1 MPTPAET
8 HNERILVLAP
18 LGRDG
23 SAAAQQFA
31 EAGLTCEICSTLEDL
46 SERLDHGAGVALI
59 AEEAFHRVS
68 NESINTWVAHQP
80 PWSDFPF
87 IVLTTRHSSVHA
99 HAYRLRL
106 LESLGNVSLL
116 ERPIE
121 PVTLVSAVRAA
132 LRARRRQ
139 YEVRDYL
146 LERTQSAARLEQ
158 LVQHRTQQLMDSNRL
173 LRSEI
178 AERRSAQTA
187 LLHAQKVELMGQ
199 MTGGIAHDFNNLLTA
214 VLGNLELATHRIGD
228 EKIRRFLNSA
238 TQAAQRGAKLTA
250 QLLAFARKQRL
261 QSEPTDVNALVSGLG
276 DLLFRTIGA
285 TIRIET
291 VLEKDLWPAMID
303 AGQVESIIVNLAI
316 NARDAMPEGGRLTI
330 STANAG
336 KDDQRRPHDLAAGE
350 YVVVSVRDTGIG
362 MTDEVLSR
370 VFEPFFTTKPVGKGT
385 GLGLSQVHGITTQ
398 LRGGVRIDT
407 QVGKGTTIAVYLP
420 RAERGAVQQHSHA
433 SATIAQSQE
442 AGCATI
448 LVVDDDRDVR
458 DLAVACLEGNGYRVI
473 AADGLDTAM
482 EIVGK
487 PWSIDLLLIDSAMPE
502 VKGIDVARAILAER
516 PKLPVLFMTG
526 YAGVA
531 AAEHTPQKN
540 ILAKPFT
547 VTEMAAKVED
557 ALHAAGGPI
566 SASSNVVPMKPGFR
580 R

>member
-1 MPTPAET
+1 M
-8 HNERILVLAP
+8 
-18 LGRDG
+18 
-23 SAAAQQFA
+23 
-31 EAGLTCEICSTLEDL
+31 
-46 SERLDHGAGVALI
+46 
-59 AEEAFHRVS
+59 
-68 NESINTWVAHQP
+68 
-80 PWSDFPF
+80 
-87 IVLTTRHSSVHA
+87 LTTRHSSVHA

-121 PVTLVSAVRAA
+121 PVTLVSAVKAA

-139 YEVRDYL
+139 YEVRDHL
-146 LERTQSAARLEQ
+146 VEREHSAARLEE
-158 LVQHRTQQLMDSNRL
+158 LVQDRTQQLVESNRQ

-178 AERRSAQTA
+178 TERRNAQSA

-214 VLGNLELATHRIGD
+214 VLGNLELAKQRITD
-228 EKIRRFLNSA
+228 DKIRRFLNSA

-250 QLLAFARKQRL
+250 QLLAFSRKQRL

-276 DLLFRTIGA
+276 DLLFRTIGG
-285 TIRIET
+285 TVRIET
-291 VLEKDLWPAMID
+291 VLQKDLWPAMID
-303 AGQVESIIVNLAI
+303 AGQVELIIVNLAI

-350 YVVVSVRDTGIG
+350 YVVVSVRDTGTG
-362 MTDEVLSR
+362 MTDEVLSK

-398 LRGGVRIDT
+398 LGGGVRIDT
-407 QVGKGTTIAVYLP
+407 QVGKGTTITVYLP
-420 RAERGAVQQHSHA
+420 RAERAAMQHPQTGAAVA
-433 SATIAQSQE
+433 LPQE
-442 AGCATI
+442 AGGATI

-458 DLAVACLEGNGYRVI
+458 DLAVACLEGIGYRVI

-487 PWSIDLLLIDSAMPE
+487 HWPIDLLLIDIAMPE
-502 VKGIDVARAILAER
+502 VNGIDVARAILTER

-526 YAGVA
+526 YAGAA
-531 AAEHTPQKN
+531 AAEHAPAKN
-540 ILAKPFT
+540 LLAKPFT
-547 VTEMAAKVED
+547 VTEIAAKVED
-557 ALHAAGGPI
+557 ALHATSDPI
-566 SASSNVVPMKPGFR
+566 SASSNIVPIKPGFR

>member
-1 MPTPAET
+1 MATPAEAN
-8 HNERILVLAP
+8 NERILVLAP
-18 LGRDG
+18 MGRDAR
-23 SAAAQQFA
+23 AAAQQFA
-31 EAGLTCEICSTLEDL
+31 EAGLACEISSTLEDL
-46 SERLDHGAGVALI
+46 SERLDQGAGLALI

-68 NESINTWVAHQP
+68 NESINAWVAHQP

-99 HAYRLRL
+99 HALRLRL

-116 ERPIE
+116 ERPLE

-139 YEVRDYL
+139 YEVRDHL
-146 LERTQSAARLEQ
+146 LEREHSAARLEE
-158 LVQHRTQQLMDSNRL
+158 LVQDRTKQLMDSNRL

-178 AERRSAQTA
+178 AERKNAQTA

-214 VLGNLELATHRIGD
+214 VLGNLELATRRMGD

-238 TQAAQRGAKLTA
+238 AQAAQRGAKLTA

-291 VLEKDLWPAMID
+291 ILQKDLWPAMID
-303 AGQVESIIVNLAI
+303 AGQIESIIVNLAI

-336 KDDQRRPHDLAAGE
+336 KDDRRRPRDLAAAE
-350 YVVVSVRDTGIG
+350 YVVVSVRDTGTG
-362 MTDEVLSR
+362 MTNEVLSK

-385 GLGLSQVHGITTQ
+385 GLGLSQAHGITTQ
-398 LRGGVRIDT
+398 LGGGVRIDT

-420 RAERGAVQQHSHA
+420 RAERTAMQHPHTDA
-433 SATIAQSQE
+433 AIALPQE
-442 AGCATI
+442 VGDATI

-458 DLAVACLEGNGYRVI
+458 DLAVACLEAIGYRVI
-473 AADGLDTAM
+473 AADGIDAAM
-482 EIVGK
+482 AIVGR
-487 PWSIDLLLIDSAMPE
+487 PEPIDLLLIDIAMPE
-502 VKGIDVARAILAER
+502 VNGIDAARAILIER

-526 YAGVA
+526 YAGAA
-531 AAEHTPQKN
+531 AAEHAPAKN
-540 ILAKPFT
+540 LLAKPFT
-547 VTEMAAKVED
+547 VTEMATKVED
-557 ALHAAGGPI
+557 ALRATGGPI
-566 SASSNVVPMKPGFR
+566 SASSNVVP
-580 R
+580 

>member
-1 MPTPAET
+1 MATPAET

-18 LGRDG
+18 MGRDAR
-23 SAAAQQFA
+23 AAAQQFA
-31 EAGLTCEICSTLEDL
+31 EAGLACEICSTLEDL
-46 SERLDHGAGVALI
+46 SERLDQGAGLALI

-68 NESINTWVAHQP
+68 NESINAWVANQP

-99 HAYRLRL
+99 HASRLRL

-139 YEVRDYL
+139 YEVRDHL
-146 LERTQSAARLEQ
+146 LEREHSAARLEE
-158 LVQHRTQQLMDSNRL
+158 LVQDRTQQLVDSNRH

-178 AERRSAQTA
+178 AERRNAQTA

-250 QLLAFARKQRL
+250 QLLAFSRKQRL

-276 DLLFRTIGA
+276 DLLFRTIGG
-285 TIRIET
+285 TVRIET
-291 VLEKDLWPAMID
+291 VLQKDLWPAMID
-303 AGQVESIIVNLAI
+303 AGQVELIIVNLAI

-350 YVVVSVRDTGIG
+350 YVVVSVRDTGTG
-362 MTDEVLSR
+362 MTDEVLSK

-398 LRGGVRIDT
+398 LGGGVRIDT
-407 QVGKGTTIAVYLP
+407 QVGKGTTITVYLP
-420 RAERGAVQQHSHA
+420 RAERAAMQHPHTGAAVA
-433 SATIAQSQE
+433 LPQE
-442 AGCATI
+442 AGGATI

-458 DLAVACLEGNGYRVI
+458 DLAVACLEGIGYRVI

-482 EIVGK
+482 AIVGK
-487 PWSIDLLLIDSAMPE
+487 PWPIDLLLIDIAMPE
-502 VKGIDVARAILAER
+502 VNGIDVARAILTER

-526 YAGVA
+526 YAGAA
-531 AAEHTPQKN
+531 AAEHTPAKN
-540 ILAKPFT
+540 LLAKPFT

-557 ALHAAGGPI
+557 ALHATGGPI